1 MSDSVESQAKTVDEA
16 ISEALLRLGARRDE
30 VEIEVLEEPRSGLFG
45 FLGGR
50 SAKVLVKRKGRSSSR
65 SRGSRGRG
73 RSRGRGG
80 GEAAKTEAPAR
91 TAPQQKPRGS
101 ERSGGPSKSTTK
113 PQAASTRKTNA
124 PADKVSERNQT
135 DSSRRRRRPRRRK
148 PAASE
153 TTANETM
160 ANETMANKT
169 TANDQ
174 PTPRSK
180 QPSVADAGPERSHP
194 AAAVVRE
201 KETPPD
207 DRAAP
212 PKGIAE
218 EAFAEDDPGR
228 MIITE
233 VKAAEHAEA
242 IRDIDDAGV
251 PDLLHDL
258 ATKLM
263 RFGDFPCRCEIV
275 PDDYTLV
282 KVITDDRSAGLL
294 IGRHGATV
302 DSVEHLVERM
312 ATQAHGDRVR
322 MNLDINNYRRKRE
335 ATLIELTGEALAEVR
350 QSGNE
355 VHTDPLCARERRIV
369 HLEVKKAS
377 GMKSFT
383 MMSGDGKYVV
393 MAIDDGE
400 ATEPDTDLATAGDE
414 QVATET
420 VDTDTESSTDR

>member
-91 TAPQQKPRGS
+91 TAPQQKSRGS

-153 TTANETM
+153 TTANE
-160 ANETMANKT
+160 
-169 TANDQ
+169 Q

-180 QPSVADAGPERSHP
+180 QPSVADAGSERSHP

-228 MIITE
+228 MIIAE